1 MRMWAKLFAASLTLV
16 TSGLSVAQTP
26 EQFFRGRT
34 LNLVIPNAPGGS
46 FDLYGRLTAMHLG
59 RSLPGRP
66 AIVAQNMP
74 GAGGMIASNW
84 LYGVAPKDAA
94 AMGILVP
101 NVALAQVIGVS
112 AIAYDVRKF
121 NWIGRIVSPT
131 ATLFTWHTSATRNL
145 ADLKTRETIV
155 ASTGPL
161 SQVEITSRM
170 MNGVVG
176 TKFRIIEGYKGTTD
190 ATLALE
196 RGEVEAVVMPWTLMK
211 LAHPDWIADNKIN
224 IIAQYTR
231 KPVGDLASV
240 PSVFELAQ
248 SADERG
254 VFSLFFGPDEIGQPL
269 VLPPGVPAERVEAL
283 RQAFEAM
290 NRDPEYLADAARQ
303 KLELTPASW
312 RELEKT
318 VTEAFQATPQQL
330 EIARKY
336 YQ

>member
-1 MRMWAKLFAASLTLV
+1 
-16 TSGLSVAQTP
+16 
-26 EQFFRGRT
+26 
-34 LNLVIPNAPGGS
+34 
-46 FDLYGRLTAMHLG
+46 
-59 RSLPGRP
+59 
-66 AIVAQNMP
+66 
-74 GAGGMIASNW
+74 
-84 LYGVAPKDAA
+84 
-94 AMGILVP
+94 
-101 NVALAQVIGVS
+101 
-112 AIAYDVRKF
+112 
-121 NWIGRIVSPT
+121 
-131 ATLFTWHTSATRNL
+131 
-145 ADLKTRETIV
+145 
-155 ASTGPL
+155 
-161 SQVEITSRM
+161 
-170 MNGVVG
+170 
-176 TKFRIIEGYKGTTD
+176 
-190 ATLALE
+190 
-196 RGEVEAVVMPWTLMK
+196 MK

-318 VTEAFQATPQQL
+318 VIEAFEATPQQL